1 MPRFAVN
8 ITPIAASTSW
18 DTGPLAASSA
28 DRITGG
34 VFTDQSGTLFIEQ
47 SLDNGTTWD
56 IYKSTP
62 IVGGTALWFSEEVLV
77 SPVRVRITNGATPQ
91 TVLRFKTNFQSAGAR
106 P

>member
-8 ITPIAASTSW
+8 ITPIAGSASW
-18 DTGPLAASSA
+18 DTGPLVASSA